1 MPAPK
6 KPTGSMSWLEYAFGV
21 ASRAAK
27 KTLGEMREEYKAG
40 REGKPSPG
48 AGRRREAAVPPARK
62 PIGPPWWEVLHVP
75 RGASLK
81 EAAAAYRELIQKN
94 HPDKV
99 AHLSEKI
106 RRVADEETRR
116 INDAYAEAQ
125 RLLGGKKG

>member
-6 KPTGSMSWLEYAFGV
+6 KPTGNMSWLEYAFGL

-27 KTLGEMREEYKAG
+27 KTWGEMRDEYQAG

-48 AGRRREAAVPPARK
+48 ETRRRAPTPAPKAV
-62 PIGPPWWEVLHVP
+62 GPPWWEVLRVP

-81 EAAAAYRELIQKN
+81 EAAAAYRDLIRQN

-116 INDAYAEAQ
+116 INEAYAEAQ
-125 RLLGGKKG
+125 RMLGNKR

>member
-6 KPTGSMSWLEYAFGV
+6 KPTGSMSWLEYAFGL
-21 ASRAAK
+21 ASRAAQ
-27 KTLGEMREEYKAG
+27 KTWGEVREEYKAG
-40 REGKPSPG
+40 REGKPSPNE
-48 AGRRREAAVPPARK
+48 AKRRVPAPSPR
-62 PIGPPWWEVLHVP
+62 PSGPPWWEVLRVP

-81 EAAAAYRELIQKN
+81 EVAMAYRDLIRQN

-116 INDAYAEAQ
+116 INEAYAEAQ
-125 RLLGGKKG
+125 RLLGNKQ